1 VRFNLVTLFPE
12 YFDSPLSAGLMAKAR
27 ERGLVEFSLVDP
39 RDFTQDKHRTVDDRP
54 YGGGPGMVM
63 GLDPLVRALES
74 LPKPGRVFL
83 LSPAGRP
90 LTQAL
95 CRELS
100 GEEAV
105 TVICGRYEG
114 IDARLFDLFPI
125 TPVSVGDFVLCGGE
139 AAAACLVE
147 GVARLL
153 PGFMGHEQSGE
164 EESFSAGLLE
174 YPHYTRPEEYRGLVV
189 PEALLSGDHARI
201 AAWRKEQSL
210 ALTLARRPDILPQ
223 AALSEEDAAFLRSLP
238 RARLGRNLY
247 LALVH
252 YPVMVKSGEK
262 GAVSLTNLDVHDMGR
277 VSRSYGMGGLY
288 LVTPIEDQQSLA
300 RTLLGHWT
308 EGKGRA
314 ANPDRAEALGL
325 VRVCA
330 DLDEAVRDVAAR
342 AGENPRVVATSAR
355 MQGSLPLARVREWLA
370 DGPVLLLLGTG
381 HGLAPE
387 VIERSDGVLPPIRFL
402 DGYNHLAVRSAAA
415 IVADRLLSDTD

>member
-1 VRFNLVTLFPE
+1 MRFNLVTLFPE
-12 YFDSPLSAGLMAKAR
+12 YFDSPLAAALMAKAR
-27 ERGLVEFSLVDP
+27 ERGIVDFVLANP
-39 RDFTQDKHRTVDDRP
+39 RDQAQDRHRTVDDRP

-63 GLDPLVRALES
+63 ALDPLARTLEG
-74 LPKPGRVFL
+74 LEKPGRMFL

-90 LTQAL
+90 LTQEL

-114 IDARLFDLFPI
+114 IDARLRDLFPI
-125 TPVSVGDFVLCGGE
+125 TPLSVGDFVLCGGE

-174 YPHYTRPEEYRGLVV
+174 YPHYTRPEEFRGLCV
-189 PEALLSGDHARI
+189 PEVLLSGDHARI
-201 AAWRKEQSL
+201 AAWRREQSL

-223 AALSEEDAAFLRSLP
+223 ARLCEEDAAFLRSLP
-238 RARLGRNLY
+238 RARLGRNLF

-262 GAVSLTNLDVHDMGR
+262 GAVSLTNLDVHDIGR

-288 LVTPIEDQQSLA
+288 LVTPIEDQQALA
-300 RTLLGHWT
+300 HTLIGHWT
-308 EGKGRA
+308 EGRGRT
-314 ANPDRAEALGL
+314 ANPDRGEALDL

-330 DLDEAVRDVAAR
+330 DIEEAVRDVAAR
-342 AGENPRVVATSAR
+342 AGEAPRLVATSAR
-355 MQGSLPLARVREWLA
+355 VQGGLDLGTVREWLA

-387 VIERSDGVLPPIRFL
+387 VFSRVDGVLPPIRFL
-402 DGYNHLAVRSAAA
+402 DGYNHLPVRSAAA
-415 IVADRLLSDTD
+415 IMADRLLSDTD